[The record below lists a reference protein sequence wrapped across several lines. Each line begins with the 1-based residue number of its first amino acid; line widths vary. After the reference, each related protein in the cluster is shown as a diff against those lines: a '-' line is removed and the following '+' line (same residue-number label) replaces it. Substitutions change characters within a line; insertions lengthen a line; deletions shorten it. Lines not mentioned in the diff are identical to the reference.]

1 MGKKWIKRIPIKNP
15 KSHYP
20 LREVREKLST
30 NKVLI
35 RRNALSYARKD
46 FGWET
51 ADILDALKKL
61 RPNHYYKT
69 DPSEN
74 KPGIMLD
81 FYRATNL
88 KGENIYT
95 HFYIDDQTGLLIINS
110 FKEWR

>member
-1 MGKKWIKRIPIKNP
+1 MGKKRKKKRISEKP
-15 KSHYP
+15 SSRYP
-20 LREVREKLST
+20 LRQVKAKLST

-35 RRNALSYARKD
+35 KPNALNCARKD

-51 ADILDALKKL
+51 ADILDTLKKL
-61 RPNHYYKT
+61 TPDHYDKT
-69 DPSEN
+69 DPSEK

-81 FYRATNL
+81 FYRAANL

-110 FKEWR
+110 FKEWS